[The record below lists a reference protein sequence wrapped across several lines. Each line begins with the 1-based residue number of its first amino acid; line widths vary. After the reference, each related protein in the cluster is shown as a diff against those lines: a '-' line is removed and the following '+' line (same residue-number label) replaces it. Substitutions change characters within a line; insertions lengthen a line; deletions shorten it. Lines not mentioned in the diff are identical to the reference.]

1 MNSPFLQEFLK
12 AQGTLPGLRTKTPTT
27 APVKSKPP
35 ATKSD
40 PIDIPQDIKSFARE
54 KPKHKQVEEFFRKRV
69 KELEDD

>member
-12 AQGTLPGLRTKTPTT
+12 QQGVLPGLRTKTPATT
-27 APVKSKPP
+27 TVKSKPP

-54 KPKHKQVEEFFRKRV
+54 KPKHKDVEEFFRKRV